1 MFTHA
6 DKCLGMNRVASHE
19 IDLSSVE
26 TRWQVPLS
34 NKSNM
39 RRLAPMVQCNRGHAC
54 QESVIDADFLLAWHH
69 MQDKRM

>member
-26 TRWQVPLS
+26 MRWQVPLS
-34 NKSNM
+34 NNPICVVWHQWS
-39 RRLAPMVQCNRGHAC
+39 
-54 QESVIDADFLLAWHH
+54 SVIVGMRVKKALSTQIFC
-69 MQDKRM
+69 